1 MKIVILDQATLG
13 ADIDLS
19 PITALGE
26 AAIYATTPP
35 EEIGARVKNADVVV
49 VNKLK
54 LNESNLKGS
63 RVRLICVAA
72 TGYDPI
78 DTEYCKKS
86 GITLCNVPGY
96 SSHSVAQLT
105 VAMGLSLV
113 SHLTEYQE
121 FTRSGEYT
129 RKGIANW
136 LQPVYH
142 EVAGMKWGVVG
153 GGGIGTRV
161 AEIAA
166 ALGCKVAVCRRKQ
179 EGAFPLEDID
189 TLCKTCDI
197 LSLHIPLTEETRCLI
212 NRERIAAMKQGAIL
226 LNTARGGVTDEAAL
240 AEALQSGHLGGLGID
255 VYTAE
260 PFGEDHPF
268 YPIRHLPNLLLTPHM
283 AWGSAESR
291 ARCVAVMA
299 QNITCFYE
307 GHPQNRIV

>member
-1 MKIVILDQATLG
+1 MKIVILDKATLG
-13 ADIDLS
+13 EDLDLS

-26 AAIYATTPP
+26 AAVYETSLP
-35 EEIGARVKNADVVV
+35 EEIAGRVRDAEVVV

-63 RVRLICVAA
+63 KVRLICVAA

-78 DTEYCKKS
+78 DTDYCQKA
-86 GITLCNVPGY
+86 GIALCNVPGY

-105 VAMGLSLV
+105 VAIALSLV
-113 SHLTEYQE
+113 SHLAEYQE

-153 GGGIGTRV
+153 GGAIGTRV

-166 ALGCKVAVCRRKQ
+166 AMGCRVAVCRRRQ
-179 EGAFPLEDID
+179 EGAFPIEDID
-189 TLCKTCDI
+189 TICQTSDI
-197 LSLHIPLTEETRCLI
+197 ISLHIPLTEETRNLI
-212 NRERIAAMKQGAIL
+212 SRERIAAMKPGAIL
-226 LNTARGGVTDEAAL
+226 INTARGGVTDEAAL
-240 AEALQSGHLGGLGID
+240 ADALERGHLGGLGID
-255 VYTAE
+255 VFTAE

-268 YPIRHLPNLLLTPHM
+268 YAIRHLPNLLLTPHM

-299 QNITCFYE
+299 QNITCFFE

>member
-13 ADIDLS
+13 EDLDLS

-26 AAIYATTPP
+26 AAIYPGTLP
-35 EEIGARVKNADVVV
+35 EQIAERIADAEVVV

-63 RVRLICVAA
+63 RVKLICVAA

-78 DTEYCKKS
+78 DTAYCQKA
-86 GITLCNVPGY
+86 GIALCNVPGY
-96 SSHSVAQLT
+96 SSHSVTQLT
-105 VAMGLSLV
+105 IAMALSLV
-113 SHLTEYQE
+113 SHLAEYRE

-142 EVAGMKWGVVG
+142 EVASMKWGVVG

-166 ALGCKVAVCRRKQ
+166 AMGCRVAVCRRKK

-197 LSLHIPLTEETRCLI
+197 LSLHVPLTEETRNLI
-212 NRERIAAMKQGAIL
+212 SRERIATMKKGAIL
-226 LNTARGGVTDEAAL
+226 INTARGAVADEQAL
-240 AEALQSGHLGGLGID
+240 ADALKEGQLGGLGID

-268 YPIRHLPNLLLTPHM
+268 YPLRQLPNLCLTPHM

-291 ARCVAVMA
+291 ARCVAIMA
-299 QNITCFYE
+299 KNIQCFFA
-307 GHPQNRIV
+307 GCPQNKIV